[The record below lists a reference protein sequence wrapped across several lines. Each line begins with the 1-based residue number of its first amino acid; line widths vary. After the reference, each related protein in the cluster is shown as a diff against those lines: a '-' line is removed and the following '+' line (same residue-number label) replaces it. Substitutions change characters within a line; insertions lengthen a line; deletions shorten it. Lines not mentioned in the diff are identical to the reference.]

1 MVFGEVDVIDVEII
15 SGKIVGKSVK
25 VVVFGK
31 FDVVEVVVVLVFG
44 KVFDVVEIVVLVFGN
59 VLVFG
64 KIFDIVEVVVFVF
77 GVEVFGKVYDV
88 VEVVVLVFGKV
99 YDVVEVVSDVIEIVG
114 KVGKIVVNKLL
125 FVEIVGKSLLW
136 LVEVVNKLLFFGKLF
151 DVIEVVVL
159 ISGKIVKISF
169 VEVVV
174 NVVSGGENKS
184 LLSSSPPL
192 FSFFFGSELIHYT
205 FHF

>member
-31 FDVVEVVVVLVFG
+31 FDVVEV
-44 KVFDVVEIVVLVFGN
+44 
-59 VLVFG
+59 
-64 KIFDIVEVVVFVF
+64 
-77 GVEVFGKVYDV
+77 
-88 VEVVVLVFGKV
+88 VVVLVFGKV

-151 DVIEVVVL
+151 DVVEVVVL
-159 ISGKIVKISF
+159 ISGKVVNKISF

-174 NVVSGGENKS
+174 WTSNLDRFPSAAMYHEIWTYDPQKSREAQKGEVTRKICQK
-184 LLSSSPPL
+184 LLLYVTQPKM
-192 FSFFFGSELIHYT
+192 
-205 FHF
+205 